1 MTKIDILVEGY
12 AKKIKDGWNAS
23 SNVTLITNN
32 NNKIIV
38 DPGCNREKL
47 LDALKKRDIIT
58 DDIDFVVNTHN
69 HTDHTLL
76 SGIFRNA
83 KIITTDEIYN
93 GDCQTEH
100 NDKIPKTDIEII
112 QVPGHT
118 PEHCALVAKTDSGI
132 YVVAGD
138 VFWWMDDE
146 PQVIDVEKQDPAHS
160 GDMNQLVASRKKIL
174 ELADWVIPGHGKMF
188 KVEK

>member
-12 AKKIKDGWNAS
+12 AKEIDCGWVAS
-23 SNVTLITNN
+23 PTVTLVTSNSKN
-32 NNKIIV
+32 IIV
-38 DPGCNREKL
+38 DPGCNRERL
-47 LDALKKRDIIT
+47 LKALEKRNLT
-58 DDIDFVVNTHN
+58 PNDIDFVLLTHN

-76 SGIFRNA
+76 TGIFENA
-83 KIITTDEIYN
+83 KVITTDEIYN
-93 GDCQTEH
+93 GDHQVEH
-100 NDKIPKTDIEII
+100 DNRIPGTDLEII

-118 PEHCALVAKTDSGI
+118 PDHCALVAKTDEGT

-146 PQVIDVEKQDPAHS
+146 EQKIDINKKDPAHS
-160 GDMNQLVASRKKIL
+160 GDMNQLIESRKKIL
-174 ELADWVIPGHGKMF
+174 EIADWVIPGHGKMF